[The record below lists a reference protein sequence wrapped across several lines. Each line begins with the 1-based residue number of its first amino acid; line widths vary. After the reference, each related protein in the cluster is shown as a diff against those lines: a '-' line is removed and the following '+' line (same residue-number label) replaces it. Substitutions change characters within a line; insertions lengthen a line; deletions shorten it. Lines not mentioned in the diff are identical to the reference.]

1 MERILVWYRNDLRI
15 DDHAPLSQ
23 ACEGSHALGV
33 VCVSPED
40 YSPTAL
46 GFAKAGP
53 FRARFRLESI
63 AALQEAWSERG
74 GTLLVRVAPARVA
87 VPELARAWGA
97 TRVVP

>member
-1 MERILVWYRNDLRI
+1 MHSASPLHLHCMERILVWYRNDLRI

-63 AALQEAWSERG
+63 AALQLS
-74 GTLLVRVAPARVA
+74 LIHI
-87 VPELARAWGA
+87 
-97 TRVVP
+97 